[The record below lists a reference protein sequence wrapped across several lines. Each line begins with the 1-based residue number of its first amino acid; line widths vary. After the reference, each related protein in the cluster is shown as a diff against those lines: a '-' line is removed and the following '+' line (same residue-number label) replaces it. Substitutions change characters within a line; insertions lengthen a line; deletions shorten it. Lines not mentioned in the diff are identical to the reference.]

1 VLLASIPTAVET
13 PRSADSAVAGETL
26 TGVDIQVLIP
36 LKALATSKQ
45 RLSPAVSA
53 PSRRRLMLH
62 MLCRAAEAAR
72 TSGVGPVA
80 LATSDPKASDLAAT
94 LGVDVVSD
102 GALAW
107 NEGLLHA
114 LRSIQPPPAAV
125 LYLSGDLP
133 LVTAADIIDFVA
145 AAPSP
150 GVAIARARDGGTNAL
165 LVRPALVLVPMFGQ
179 QPSAIAHARQAA
191 ERGIAARILDVP
203 GLALDVD
210 TVDDLRAVR
219 VARGRAR

>member
-1 VLLASIPTAVET
+1 
-13 PRSADSAVAGETL
+13 
-26 TGVDIQVLIP
+26 VDIQVLIP

-62 MLCRAAEAAR
+62 MLGCTAEAAR
-72 TSGVGPVA
+72 GSGVGPVA
-80 LATSDPKASDLAAT
+80 LATSDPQAHELAAT

-107 NEGLLHA
+107 NDGLLHA
-114 LRSIQPPPAAV
+114 LRSIQPLPAAV

-133 LVTAADIIDFVA
+133 LVTAADIVGFVG
-145 AAPSP
+145 AAPAP

-165 LVRPALVLVPMFGQ
+165 LVRPALALVPMFGQ
-179 QPSAIAHARQAA
+179 QPSATAHMHQAA
-191 ERGIAARILDVP
+191 DRGIAARVLDIP

-210 TVDDLRAVR
+210 TIDDLRAVR
-219 VARGRAR
+219 LVRGRPR

>member
-1 VLLASIPTAVET
+1 
-13 PRSADSAVAGETL
+13 
-26 TGVDIQVLIP
+26 VDIQVLIP

-45 RLSPAVSA
+45 RLSPTVSA

-62 MLCRAAEAAR
+62 LLRRAAEAAR

-80 LATSDPKASDLAAT
+80 LVTSDPKASDLAAA
-94 LGVDVVSD
+94 LGVDLVSD

-133 LVTAADIIDFVA
+133 LVTGADLIDFVA

-191 ERGIAARILDVP
+191 ERGIAARILDIP

>member
-1 VLLASIPTAVET
+1 LLAASIPTAVDT
-13 PRSADSAVAGETL
+13 PLSADIAVARETL
-26 TGVDIQVLIP
+26 TGVNIQVLIP
-36 LKALATSKQ
+36 LKALATTKQ

-62 MLCRAAEAAR
+62 MLRRAADAAR
-72 TSGVGPVA
+72 GSGVGPVA
-80 LATSDPKASDLAAT
+80 LATSDPQARDLAVA

-114 LRSIQPPPAAV
+114 LRSIQPLPAAV

-133 LVTAADIIDFVA
+133 LVTAADILGFVR
-145 AAPSP
+145 AAPAP
-150 GVAIARARDGGTNAL
+150 GAAIARARDGGTNAL
-165 LVRPALVLVPMFGQ
+165 LVRPALALVPMFGE

-191 ERGIAARILDVP
+191 DRGIAARILDIP

-210 TVDDLRAVR
+210 TVDDLRAAR
-219 VARGRAR
+219 LARGRAM